1 MNSDEDKFYMKFVT
15 FDEMHNFVVQNFSF
29 EVIFK
34 DV

>member
-15 FDEMHNFVVQNFSF
+15 FDEMYNFVVQNFSF